1 MVKRLC
7 VLYPDG
13 SVSIMSLQDG
23 NAASST
29 NRARRECLSYNKT
42 ARDATELAEFGEID
56 IDLMSFKLL
65 R

>member
-13 SVSIMSLQDG
+13 SLTIQSPQPGEATAV
-23 NAASST
+23 
-29 NRARRECLSYNKT
+29 NRARRECIGYNKGE
-42 ARDATELAEFGEID
+42 RDDRKHAEFGEIE

>member
-13 SVSIMSLQDG
+13 SLNIMSIEDG
-23 NAASST
+23 EASAH
-29 NRARRECLSYNKT
+29 NRARRECNGYNKGS
-42 ARDATELAEFGEID
+42 RATDYQAQFGEIQ
-56 IDLMSFKLL
+56 IDLMSFKEL

>member
-13 SVSIMSLQDG
+13 SVSIISPQDG
-23 NAASST
+23 EASAT
-29 NRARRECLSYNKT
+29 NRARRECAGYNKGE
-42 ARDATELAEFGEID
+42 RDLTKRAMIGEIA
-56 IDLMSFKLL
+56 IDLMSFKEL

>member
-13 SVSIMSLQDG
+13 SVSIMSPQDG
-23 NAASST
+23 EASAT
-29 NRARRECLSYNKT
+29 NRARRECAGYNKGE
-42 ARDATELAEFGEID
+42 RDLGNLAQFGEID
-56 IDLMSFKLL
+56 VDLMSFKLL

>member
-13 SVSIMSLQDG
+13 SLNLMSPQDG
-23 NAASST
+23 DTLAT
-29 NRARRECLSYNKT
+29 IRARRECALYNKGE
-42 ARDATELAEFGEID
+42 RDPILLAQFGEID
-56 IDLMSFKLL
+56 VNLMSFKLL

>member
-13 SVSIMSLQDG
+13 SVNIQSPQEG
-23 NAASST
+23 NAAAV
-29 NRARRECLSYNKT
+29 NRARRECLGYNKGERDMT
-42 ARDATELAEFGEID
+42 ALAQFGEIEV
-56 IDLMSFKLL
+56 DLMSFKLL